1 MVEIKEMPYDEKL
14 DGILGF
20 QSLVEDFA
28 PSLVNQEL
36 GEEKSVELRRMWENE
51 SEKIP
56 EDASDKDKYEIA
68 YRNLLQN
75 WVTAN
80 SFMGKYLG
88 EDGTTKYMRA
98 AVSAWKQKYA
108 GPALELRIIGIASR
122 KTAFKILF
130 ERLAY
135 QLQIW
140 SPFTVSEL
148 DENHMTLNVSSCKI
162 VSVRKRNDFCL
173 MACQNIVPAWLE
185 GQFNVKMSHDLHG
198 EDCTVTLAPF

>member
-1 MVEIKEMPYDEKL
+1 MFEIKEMPYVEKL
-14 DGILGF
+14 DGILSF
-20 QSLVEDFA
+20 QNLVEDFA
-28 PSLVNQEL
+28 PRLVNQEL
-36 GEEKSVELRRMWENE
+36 GKEKSDELRKMWENE
-51 SEKIP
+51 SEQIP
-56 EDASDKDKYEIA
+56 EHASDKDKYEIA

-80 SFMGKYLG
+80 NFMGKYKG
-88 EDGTTKYMRA
+88 EDGTMKYMRA
-98 AVSAWKQKYA
+98 AVSAWKRKYA
-108 GPALELRIIGIASR
+108 GSAFELSLIGIAS
-122 KTAFKILF
+122 KKAAFKILSK
-130 ERLAY
+130 RLAY

-140 SPFTVSEL
+140 SPFSVSEL

-198 EDCTVTLAPF
+198 ENCTVTLVPF